1 MLVFPPVICFS
12 APFCLSFSTRNT
24 FPIPEIIFDPTLVLS
39 PHVFLLG
46 MLFRIGAF
54 KSLSKDSPVMDCP
67 EKLYRLRILDG
78 LGEQEL
84 KLKDEIL
91 DQNVFCQAVREA
103 DGLRIALEKGLTG
116 SWLRYRMKRGGEIT
130 GFAEVAKPYCLRYGA
145 AKAFNDSRE

>member
-1 MLVFPPVICFS
+1 
-12 APFCLSFSTRNT
+12 
-24 FPIPEIIFDPTLVLS
+24 
-39 PHVFLLG
+39 

-54 KSLSKDSPVMDCP
+54 KTVSKDGPVMDSP
-67 EKLYRLRILDG
+67 EKLYSLRVLDG

-91 DQNVFCQAVREA
+91 DQPVFCQALREPN
-103 DGLRIALEKGLTG
+103 GIRIALEKKLTG
-116 SWLRYRMKRGGEIT
+116 GWVSYRMRRGGEIT

>member
-1 MLVFPPVICFS
+1 
-12 APFCLSFSTRNT
+12 
-24 FPIPEIIFDPTLVLS
+24 
-39 PHVFLLG
+39 
-46 MLFRIGAF
+46 
-54 KSLSKDSPVMDCP
+54 MDCP
-67 EKLYRLRILDG
+67 EKLYRLRVLDG

-145 AKAFNDSRE
+145 AKAFNDSCE